1 VAYAPAPESSTA
13 RKLVPLV
20 TGILLVGG
28 GVGLTIRAEVG
39 VAPYDVLTTGLADL
53 TGVAIGIAAVLV
65 PVMFVTLGLVLGGR
79 IGPGTAITVVS
90 VGPVV
95 AAALWL
101 LPEIDDLP
109 LRAGFFAVGASC
121 VALGITSVVVAD
133 LGPGPAE
140 VLMLA
145 ITEKGFPLA
154 PVRTGIEVV
163 SVGVGWAMGGKV
175 GVGTVIFAFLIGP
188 VLRRLLD
195 LAGYRGARVDTAL
208 PAGAGP

>member
-1 VAYAPAPESSTA
+1 VAYAPTPESSTA

-20 TGILLVGG
+20 VGILLVGG
-28 GVGLTIRAEVG
+28 GVGLSIRAEVG

-53 TGVAIGIAAVLV
+53 TGVAIGVAAVIV
-65 PVMFVTLGLVLGGR
+65 PVMFVTLGLLLGGR
-79 IGPGTAITVVS
+79 IGPGTAVTMVS

-95 AAALWL
+95 AVALWL
-101 LPEIDDLP
+101 LPEIDGLP
-109 LRAGFFAVGASC
+109 LRVGFFAVGASF
-121 VALGITSVVVAD
+121 VAMGITSVVVAD

-145 ITEKGFPLA
+145 ITDKGLPLA

-163 SVGVGWAMGGKV
+163 SVGVGWAMGGQV
-175 GVGTVIFAFLIGP
+175 GIGTVIFAFLIGP

-195 LAGYRGARVDTAL
+195 LAGYRGTRVETAL